1 MAKMQTTDLRITN
14 LHFEDIPIGEM
25 FTQKGNQ
32 KLYIKIPIVALVIK
46 VIEEEEE
53 YNAIYLPT
61 GELTWFDEDE
71 EVESINE
78 IYITMK

>member
-1 MAKMQTTDLRITN
+1 MTKMQTTDLRFTN

-32 KLYIKIPIVALVIK
+32 KPYIKIPIVALVTKPI
-46 VIEEEEE
+46 EEEE

-71 EVESINE
+71 EVAPIQELDI
-78 IYITMK
+78 IIKR